1 MHPSRLVEVEVN
13 NNRYAGYAVALLAGS
28 AIALWAGL
36 SPFFLLFFVACPL
49 MMFFMM
55 RGGMHG
61 GHGESHSASDA
72 QRNPQPT
79 PPSDLDGSHE
89 RIDRS

>member
-1 MHPSRLVEVEVN
+1 MN
-13 NNRYAGYAVALLAGS
+13 NMRYPLYAVAIGVGG

-36 SPFFLLFFVACPL
+36 SPFLVLLLVACPL

-61 GHGESHSASDA
+61 DAHSGHGGSDSPHREEQGSQA
-72 QRNPQPT
+72 TR
-79 PPSDLDGSHE
+79 PSDLDGSHE
-89 RIDRS
+89 RIDRQP

>member
-1 MHPSRLVEVEVN
+1 MNSSSYPLYV
-13 NNRYAGYAVALLAGS
+13 VAIVIGG

-36 SPFFLLFFVACPL
+36 SPFLLVLLVLCPL

-61 GHGESHSASDA
+61 DAHGGHGRSGSANGTEQGS
-72 QRNPQPT
+72 QSTR
-79 PPSDLDGSHE
+79 PSDLDGSHE
-89 RIDRS
+89 RIDGPSL